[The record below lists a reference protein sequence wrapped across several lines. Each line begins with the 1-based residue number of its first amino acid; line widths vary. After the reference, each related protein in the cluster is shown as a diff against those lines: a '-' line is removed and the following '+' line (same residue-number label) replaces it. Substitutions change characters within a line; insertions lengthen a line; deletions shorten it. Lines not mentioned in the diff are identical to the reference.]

1 VVPQL
6 AVPVKQDQELFD
18 MLHSSR
24 LSMLALALMV
34 AAPLANA
41 ADPAVAKP
49 VAPAVTA
56 PAAKAP
62 LPLDELRTFAE
73 VMDRIKAAY
82 VEPVDDKTLLENA
95 IKGML
100 SNLDPHSAYLGPEDF
115 AELQESTSGEFGG
128 LGIEVGVEDN
138 FIKVV
143 SPIDDTPATRAGI
156 EAGDLIVKINGQPTR
171 GQTMTE
177 AVDKM
182 RGKVGEKITLTLV
195 RDGGQPFDVTLA
207 RAIIQVK
214 SVKAQL
220 LEDGYGYLRITQFQ
234 VKTGEE
240 VGAALAKL
248 RKDNGKKLNGLV
260 LDLRNNPG
268 GVLQAAVEVADHFLT
283 HGLIVYT
290 KGRIANSEL
299 RFNADPADA
308 SEGVPLVVLIN
319 GGSASA
325 SEIVAGAL
333 QDQKRGVLMGTDSFG
348 KGSVQTV
355 LPLNND
361 RALKLTTAL
370 YFTPNG
376 RSIQAQGIIPDVE
389 VRRAKI
395 TREQDQET
403 FKEADLQG
411 HLGNGNGGVERPT
424 GGATADKK
432 ARPQDDDFQLS
443 QALSLLKGLKVTRG
457 N

>member
-1 VVPQL
+1 MPHL
-6 AVPVKQDQELFD
+6 
-18 MLHSSR
+18 SR
-24 LSMLALALMV
+24 LNSLALTIALV
-34 AAPLANA
+34 VGSPLAFA
-41 ADPAVAKP
+41 AEPAI
-49 VAPAVTA
+49 APAGA
-56 PAAKAP
+56 AASAKAP
-62 LPLDELRTFAE
+62 LPLEELRTFAE

-128 LGIEVGVEDN
+128 LGIEVGSEDGN
-138 FIKVV
+138 IKIV
-143 SPIDDTPATRAGI
+143 SPIDDTPASKAGI
-156 EAGDLIVKINGQPTR
+156 QAGDFIVKINGQPTR
-171 GQTMTE
+171 GLTMTE

-182 RGKVGEKITLTLV
+182 RGKVGQKITLTLV
-195 RDGGQPFDVTLA
+195 RNGGTPFDVTLT
-207 RAIIQVK
+207 RANIQVK
-214 SVKAQL
+214 SVKSQL
-220 LEDGYGYLRITQFQ
+220 LEDGYGYIRITQFQ

-240 VGAALAKL
+240 VASALSKL
-248 RKDNGKKLNGLV
+248 RRENGNKKLKGII

-268 GVLQAAVEVADHFLT
+268 GVLQSAVEVVDHFIT
-283 HGLIVYT
+283 KGLIVYT

-299 RFNADPADA
+299 RFSATGKDL
-308 SEGVPLVVLIN
+308 SENVPLVVLIN

-333 QDQKRGVLMGTDSFG
+333 QDQKRGVVMGTTSFG

-361 RALKLTTAL
+361 RALKITTAL

-376 RSIQAQGIIPDVE
+376 RSIQAQGIVPDIE
-389 VRRAKI
+389 VSRAKI
-395 TREQDQET
+395 TREQDTEY

-411 HLGNGNGGVERPT
+411 HLGNGNGGADKPT
-424 GGATADKK
+424 GSSPK
-432 ARPQDDDFQLS
+432 AKPMPQDDDFQLS
-443 QALSLLKGLKVTRG
+443 QALSLLKGLSITRG

>member
-1 VVPQL
+1 MQ
-6 AVPVKQDQELFD
+6 QFR
-18 MLHSSR
+18 R
-24 LSMLALALMV
+24 LTPIALAIGLLLGSP
-34 AAPLANA
+34 AALAAEA
-41 ADPAVAKP
+41 AE
-49 VAPAVTA
+49 A
-56 PAAKAP
+56 PAAAVNGKAP
-62 LPLDELRTFAE
+62 LPLEELRTFAE

-100 SNLDPHSAYLGPEDF
+100 SNLDPHSAYLEPEAF

-128 LGIEVGVEDN
+128 LGIEVGTEDG

-143 SPIDDTPATRAGI
+143 SPIDDTPASKAGI
-156 EAGDLIVKINGQPTR
+156 QPGDLIVKIDGQPTK
-171 GQTMTE
+171 GLSLME

-182 RGKVGEKITLTLV
+182 RGKAGSKINLTLV
-195 RDGGQPFDVTLA
+195 REGGRPFDVELT
-207 RAIIQVK
+207 RAVIKVK
-214 SVKAQL
+214 SVKSQL
-220 LEDGYGYLRITQFQ
+220 LEDGYGLIRITQFQ
-234 VKTGEE
+234 VNTGEE
-240 VGAALAKL
+240 VGKALAKL
-248 RKDNGKKLNGLV
+248 RKDNGKKLRGLV

-268 GVLQAAVEVADHFLT
+268 GVLQAAVEVSDHFLKK
-283 HGLIVYT
+283 GLIVYT
-290 KGRIANSEL
+290 EGRIANSEL

-333 QDQKRGVLMGTDSFG
+333 QDHKRGVLMGTDSFG

-376 RSIQAQGIIPDVE
+376 RSIQAQGIVPDIE
-389 VRRAKI
+389 VARAKL
-395 TREQDQET
+395 TREEGGELI
-403 FKEADLQG
+403 KEADLAG
-411 HLGNGNGGVERPT
+411 HLGNGNGG
-424 GGATADKK
+424 ADKPSNGK
-432 ARPQDDDFQLS
+432 KKHDPRPQDDDYQLS
-443 QALSLLKGLKVTRG
+443 QALNLLKGLSVTRG
-457 N
+457 D

>member
-1 VVPQL
+1 
-6 AVPVKQDQELFD
+6 
-18 MLHSSR
+18 MLQSFR
-24 LSMLALALMV
+24 LSMLAFALVM

-41 ADPAVAKP
+41 AEPAAST
-49 VAPAVTA
+49 PAASPATV

-143 SPIDDTPATRAGI
+143 SPIDDTPASRAGI

-171 GQTMTE
+171 GQSMNE
-177 AVDKM
+177 AVDRM

-195 RDGGQPFDVTLA
+195 RDGGNPFDVTLA

-220 LEDGYGYLRITQFQ
+220 LEDGYGYIRITQFQ

-240 VGAALAKL
+240 VGKALAKL
-248 RKDNGKKLNGLV
+248 RKDNGKKLNGLI

-268 GVLQAAVEVADHFLT
+268 GVLQSAVEVADHFLT

-376 RSIQAQGIIPDVE
+376 RSIQAQGIVPDVE

-395 TREQDQET
+395 TREQDSES

-411 HLGNGNGGVERPT
+411 HLGNGNGGADRPT
-424 GGATADKK
+424 PSSPADRK

-443 QALSLLKGLKVTRG
+443 QALNLLKGLKVTRG

>member
-1 VVPQL
+1 
-6 AVPVKQDQELFD
+6 
-18 MLHSSR
+18 MLHSPR
-24 LSMLALALMV
+24 LTSLALTIALV
-34 AAPLANA
+34 TGATLAHAAEPTPA
-41 ADPAVAKP
+41 AVAP
-49 VAPAVTA
+49 TTVT
-56 PAAKAP
+56 AKAP

-115 AELQESTSGEFGG
+115 KELQESTSGEFGG
-128 LGIEVGVEDN
+128 LGIEVGMEDG
-138 FIKVV
+138 FVKVV
-143 SPIDDTPATRAGI
+143 SPIDDTPASRAGI
-156 EAGDLIVKINGQPTR
+156 EAGDLIVKIDGAPTR

-182 RGKVGEKITLTLV
+182 RGKIGQKITLTLV
-195 RDGGQPFDVTLA
+195 RDGGTPFDVTLA
-207 RAIIQVK
+207 RAVIQVK
-214 SVKAQL
+214 SVKAQM
-220 LEDGYGYLRITQFQ
+220 LEDGYGYIRITQFQ
-234 VKTGEE
+234 VKTGDE
-240 VGAALAKL
+240 VGKALAKL
-248 RKDNGKKLNGLV
+248 RKDNGKKLRGLV

-268 GVLQAAVEVADHFLT
+268 GVLQSAVEVADHFLT
-283 HGLIVYT
+283 RGLIVYT

-299 RFNADPADA
+299 RFSADAADA

-361 RALKLTTAL
+361 RALKITTAL

-376 RSIQAQGIIPDVE
+376 RSIQAQGIVPDIE
-389 VRRAKI
+389 VRQAKI
-395 TREQDQET
+395 TSEQDAEN

-411 HLGNGNGGVERPT
+411 HLGNGNGGADRPT
-424 GGATADKK
+424 AKGASKK
-432 ARPQDDDFQLS
+432 TRPQDDDFQLS
-443 QALSLLKGLKVTRG
+443 QALSLLKGLSITRDK
-457 N
+457 

>member
-1 VVPQL
+1 MPHLPRLTSL
-6 AVPVKQDQELFD
+6 AMTV
-18 MLHSSR
+18 
-24 LSMLALALMV
+24 ALV
-34 AAPLANA
+34 IAAPLARA
-41 ADPAVAKP
+41 AEPAAASP
-49 VAPAVTA
+49 VTA
-56 PAAKAP
+56 PAPGPAAKNP
-62 LPLDELRTFAE
+62 LPLEELRTFAE

-128 LGIEVGVEDN
+128 LGIEVGVEDG
-138 FIKVV
+138 FVKVV
-143 SPIDDTPATRAGI
+143 SPIDDTPASRAGI
-156 EAGDLIVKINGQPTR
+156 QAGDLIVKINGQPTR
-171 GQTMTE
+171 GQSMNE

-195 RDGGQPFDVTLA
+195 RDGGQPFDVSVA

-214 SVKAQL
+214 SVRAQL

-240 VGAALAKL
+240 VTKALVQLK
-248 RKDNGKKLNGLV
+248 KQNGSKKLNGLV

-268 GVLQAAVEVADHFLT
+268 GVLQSAVETADNFLT
-283 HGLIVYT
+283 SGLIVYT
-290 KGRIANSEL
+290 KGRLPNSEL
-299 RFNADPADA
+299 RFNADPVDQ

-355 LPLNND
+355 LPLSND

-376 RSIQAQGIIPDVE
+376 RSIQAQGITPDVE
-389 VRRAKI
+389 VRQGKLTA
-395 TREQDQET
+395 DADSET

-411 HLGNGNGGVERPT
+411 HLGNGNGGADRPSRQA
-424 GGATADKK
+424 GPAGNGKK
-432 ARPQDDDFQLS
+432 ARPQDGDFQLS